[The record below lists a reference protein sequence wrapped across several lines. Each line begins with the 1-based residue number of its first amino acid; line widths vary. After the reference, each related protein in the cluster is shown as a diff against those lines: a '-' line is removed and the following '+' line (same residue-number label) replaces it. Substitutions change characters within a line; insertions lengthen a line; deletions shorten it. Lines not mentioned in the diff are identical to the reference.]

1 MKKSF
6 FFIIFLYVA
15 FYGYSQTWVVD
26 GKELGVEGVDYEC
39 TIITKTQF
47 ERILRANEQ
56 TSPSVILNYMDNIQ
70 MFDTNVK
77 SGTRPN
83 LSGYYYLSARW
94 IPRTDIMR
102 QATIYIKTVLL
113 YGNSETG
120 VMGITFY
127 NVYMPTSISLEFE
140 RNEYNRKYNELLSI
154 VNSK

>member
-1 MKKSF
+1 MRKNF
-6 FFIIFLYVA
+6 FFIIFLYVT

-26 GKELGVEGVDYEC
+26 GREIGVEGVDYEY

-56 TSPSVILNYMDNIQ
+56 TSSSVTLDYVDNIQ
-70 MFDTNVK
+70 MLDANVK

-83 LSGYYYLSARW
+83 LSGYYYLSVRC
-94 IPRTDIMR
+94 IPRTDRMR
-102 QATIYIKTVLL
+102 MVASYIKAMLL

-120 VMGITFY
+120 HMGITFY
-127 NVYMPTSISLEFE
+127 NVYIPTSISLKFE
-140 RNEYNRKYNELLSI
+140 MNEYIRKYNQLLSI